1 MIVVAIIVT
10 VMMNNMDKENIIVS
24 ACLLGVN
31 CKYNGGNN
39 SCEKIIK
46 LQEKYNIITICPE
59 VDGGLTTPRIP
70 SEIVGKKVI
79 NQAGLDV
86 TKEYLKG
93 ASIALEKSL
102 SNNVKLA
109 VLKTKSPS
117 CGCGLIYDGT
127 FTHNLING
135 DGVTT
140 KLLKEH
146 NIQVY
151 TEEDI

>member
-102 SNNVKLA
+102 SNNVKFA

>member
-70 SEIVGKKVI
+70 SEIVGNKVI
-79 NQAGLDV
+79 NKAGLDV

-102 SNNVKLA
+102 SNNVKFA
-109 VLKTKSPS
+109 VLKAKSPS

>member
-1 MIVVAIIVT
+1 
-10 VMMNNMDKENIIVS
+10 MNNMDKENIIVS

-70 SEIVGKKVI
+70 SEIVGNKVI
-79 NQAGLDV
+79 NKAGLDV

-102 SNNVKLA
+102 SNNVKFA
-109 VLKTKSPS
+109 VLKAKSPS

>member
-1 MIVVAIIVT
+1 MIVAAMIVI
-10 VMMNNMDKENIIVS
+10 VMMNNMNKENIIVS

-39 SCEKIIK
+39 SCEKVIK
-46 LQEKYNIITICPE
+46 LQEKYNLITICPE

-70 SEIVGKKVI
+70 SEIVDNKVI
-79 NQAGLDV
+79 NQAGQDV

-93 ASIALEKSL
+93 ASIALEKAL
-102 SNNVKLA
+102 SNNVKFA
-109 VLKTKSPS
+109 VLKAKSPS

-127 FTHNLING
+127 FNHNLIHG

>member
-1 MIVVAIIVT
+1 MAIT
-10 VMMNNMDKENIIVS
+10 FMLTNNEETMK
-24 ACLLGVN
+24 
-31 CKYNGGNN
+31 KYPY
-39 SCEKIIK
+39 EFELYIK
-46 LQEKYNIITICPE
+46 Y
-59 VDGGLTTPRIP
+59 
-70 SEIVGKKVI
+70 EIVENKVI
-79 NQAGLDV
+79 NQLGKDV

-93 ASIALEKSL
+93 ASIALEKAL
-102 SNNVKLA
+102 SNNVKFA
-109 VLKTKSPS
+109 VLKAKSPS

-127 FTHNLING
+127 FNHNLIHG